1 VPALLKENHFTPE
14 EALTMTWTPLLS
26 STFFDGVKADMLV
39 AVGGILGLS
48 LIVFGLAML
57 MRVTGR

>member
-1 VPALLKENHFTPE
+1 
-14 EALTMTWTPLLS
+14 MSWTPLLS